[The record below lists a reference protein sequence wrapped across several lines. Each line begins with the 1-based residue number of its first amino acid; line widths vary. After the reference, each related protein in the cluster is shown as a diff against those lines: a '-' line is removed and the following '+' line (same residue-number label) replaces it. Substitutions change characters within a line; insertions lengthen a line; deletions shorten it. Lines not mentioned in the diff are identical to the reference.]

1 VSTTISNVWL
11 PTLTPAPYEVSWS
24 QRSRGTVRNAPPPED
39 EPLLELPLL
48 LPLLLLVPLDEPLLE
63 APLLVPLLLVPPLLD
78 P

>member
-1 VSTTISNVWL
+1 
-11 PTLTPAPYEVSWS
+11 
-24 QRSRGTVRNAPPPED
+24 VRNAPPPED